1 MVPESS
7 VDALRLEIKEKN
19 RNASKGRAAE
29 ASPPF
34 E

>member
-1 MVPESS
+1 MVQEGS
-7 VDALRLEIKEKN
+7 VDALRLEIEERN